1 MRREPP
7 SKDADGGRV
16 PPVIAAREMLIVVGS
31 LLAIALGP
39 LFFVLE
45 LAIEGLGA
53 RGLSAVIVDVVIGF
67 LMLVSV
73 PLIRRR
79 AMNGIPLAIVSA
91 IILMALGGVA
101 GVIGGLFGLAGSL
114 LALIGRYKTFLR

>member
-1 MRREPP
+1 
-7 SKDADGGRV
+7 
-16 PPVIAAREMLIVVGS
+16 MLIVVGS